1 MISDPMFWFVAAL
14 AVFIVAL
21 AKSGLVGSL
30 GVVGVPLMTLVAAP
44 REAAGILLP
53 LMLLMDA
60 FAVFAYRRDFD
71 WRNLAILI
79 PGGIAG
85 IALGW
90 LFWSVVTDDMVLLA
104 IGIISMIFI
113 LDAILPLRKKIIG
126 KPPSKPWGV
135 FWGGVTGFTSFVSHS
150 GGLPFQI
157 YVLPQRLSPAVFAGT
172 TALNFATLNFLKLFP
187 YYLLGQL
194 SPANLEISAMLVPV
208 AIGGMVL
215 GIFLVRRVN
224 MEVFYRIAYFLVFL
238 LSLKLI
244 YDGIIGIM
252 TSAPL
257 A

>member
-1 MISDPMFWFVAAL
+1 MFDPVFWLVAAL

-21 AKSGLVGSL
+21 AKSGLVGAL

-53 LMLLMDA
+53 LMLLMDV
-60 FAVFAYRRDFD
+60 FAVYAYRRDFD
-71 WRNLAILI
+71 WRNLSILL

-85 IALGW
+85 IGLGW
-90 LFWSVVTDDMVLLA
+90 VFWSVVTDDMVLLA

-113 LDAILPLRKKIIG
+113 LDAILPIRKKIVD

-172 TALNFATLNFLKLFP
+172 TAFNFATLNFIKLLP
-187 YYLLGQL
+187 YSLLGQL
-194 SPANLEISAMLVPV
+194 SPANLEVSLMLAPV
-208 AIGGMVL
+208 AIAGMVL

-224 MEVFYRIAYFLVFL
+224 MELFYRVAYFLVFL

-244 YDGIIGIM
+244 WDGVSGMIGM
-252 TSAPL
+252 A
-257 A
+257 